1 MRSNFMSQLTLTKIE
16 KNDKKFLKKEST
28 LIAKPKK
35 TDKLK
40 DFRFKRSRTKKDF
53 EKMANKNGVIKKL
66 KKRNK

>member
-1 MRSNFMSQLTLTKIE
+1 
-16 KNDKKFLKKEST
+16 LKKEST